1 MRQEAPTGVDQSPGT
16 TAVDTGHG
24 TAAGVVP
31 NTEVIAEINAVTIRR
46 LGAVYLPPTAGGPAP
61 SHSAPPQGE
70 PTAPPPSADPGI
82 ETALTTLRA
91 LGYRLSTPVRDA
103 LTIPEQAWALVN
115 AAARVTSG
123 SPAAEYR
130 PFYPDFPVQVHTASE
145 DTLLVNA
152 ALHYLGDVVG
162 ARILPGYRPSPR
174 EPLPGTTEPSP
185 SWAWPRNKT

>member
-1 MRQEAPTGVDQSPGT
+1 MRQEAPMGVDQSPGT
-16 TAVDTGHG
+16 TAVDTGDG

-61 SHSAPPQGE
+61 SHSAPPRGE

-103 LTIPEQAWALVN
+103 LTATRGNV
-115 AAARVTSG
+115 
-123 SPAAEYR
+123 
-130 PFYPDFPVQVHTASE
+130 
-145 DTLLVNA
+145 
-152 ALHYLGDVVG
+152 
-162 ARILPGYRPSPR
+162 PSP
-174 EPLPGTTEPSP
+174 LP
-185 SWAWPRNKT
+185 APRLQEA